1 MTRPSK
7 GRRRARDSSGSP
19 RTAHVITGR
28 PRGEPVTELGRWLA
42 ASGLSAPEFAAR
54 IAALAKLRRIPPM
67 YLLKPKSLG
76 DVISGRYCP
85 GVVVLLL
92 IRTVTDGKV
101 DLQHWAAEILSR
113 S

>member
-1 MTRPSK
+1 MTRPNK
-7 GRRRARDSSGSP
+7 GRKPARGRPP

-42 ASGLSAPEFAAR
+42 ASGLSAPALAAR
-54 IAALAKLRRIPPM
+54 ITALAKQQRIPPRF
-67 YLLKPKSLG
+67 LLKPKSLG

-85 GVVVLLL
+85 GAVVLLL
-92 IRTVTDGKV
+92 IRTATDGEV
-101 DLQHWAAEILSR
+101 DLQHWAAEIISR